1 MINFSEEKMKKMS
14 VVELLSEMNKT
25 VNELSE
31 SQSRNEKMLAE
42 AEQNVKKLDELL
54 KTL

>member
-1 MINFSEEKMKKMS
+1 MS
-14 VVELLSEMNKT
+14 VVELLSEMTKT

-31 SQSRNEKMLAE
+31 RQSRNEKMLAE